1 MLTLL
6 PSTLLAVV
14 LGAYFTW
21 MQLSEMRHQ
30 LDERGQLI
38 AEQLA
43 PLAAPAMN
51 LGYDKRLQRILTQ
64 VLDQADV
71 RAVTILDPDGYPM
84 RHFTTQN
91 SPLVWDHVQAFAFH
105 PESGDA
111 FIGTTNGISQV
122 TTPYT
127 APKSDL
133 SEVEVYPNPFILRG
147 EGG

>member
-1 MLTLL
+1 MDVLKDLGIRGRVLMLTLL

-71 RAVTILDPDGYPM
+71 RAVTILDPE
-84 RHFTTQN
+84 R
-91 SPLVWDHVQAFAFH
+91 VQRVHAG
-105 PESGDA
+105 PRML
-111 FIGTTNGISQV
+111 
-122 TTPYT
+122 TP
-127 APKSDL
+127 P
-133 SEVEVYPNPFILRG
+133 G
-147 EGG
+147 

>member
-71 RAVTILDPDGYPM
+71 RAVTILDPE
-84 RHFTTQN
+84 RTQRVHAGPRMLTPLPQATRKA
-91 SPLVWDHVQAFAFH
+91 SPASAAWITRASLCRSSAA
-105 PESGDA
+105 
-111 FIGTTNGISQV
+111 T
-122 TTPYT
+122 
-127 APKSDL
+127 
-133 SEVEVYPNPFILRG
+133 
-147 EGG
+147 

>member
-1 MLTLL
+1 MLKDLGIRGRVLMLTLL

-64 VLDQADV
+64 VLDHAEHRQRPIFEQERERDEV
-71 RAVTILDPDGYPM
+71 QSDDEGDPPGPH
-84 RHFTTQN
+84 RC
-91 SPLVWDHVQAFAFH
+91 
-105 PESGDA
+105 
-111 FIGTTNGISQV
+111 
-122 TTPYT
+122 
-127 APKSDL
+127 
-133 SEVEVYPNPFILRG
+133 
-147 EGG
+147 